1 MAVIISSLYSST
13 NLNIYYSKKINGKKM
28 ICISAFRKT
37 RYFLAIIF
45 LFIIMP
51 FFLKRLLGSHPSSL
65 QKAET
70 LKNRAAAISLR
81 VNKIYEELGYK
92 ITKNRLG
99 ATIVREKNR
108 DKPLDTGG
116 GFHETDLMLFLKIH
130 DVFPARSIFIIGN
143 AFGYSTFCL
152 GEIFREASI
161 DVIDAEIE
169 GEDNKVGSNLTRKIA
184 ERYYPSVRLSI
195 GFSPED
201 TPKAVRKEVIDSGGY
216 ELIFIDGLHTDDQI
230 YKDFNGISPYLAPK
244 CIVVIHD
251 VGLANLQPG
260 FRAIRESASQIR
272 FNLFI
277 SRLIWTHFG
286 TGLLARGFAPLQ
298 FEPYF
303 RGITD

>member
-1 MAVIISSLYSST
+1 MMKIS
-13 NLNIYYSKKINGKKM
+13 G
-28 ICISAFRKT
+28 FT
-37 RYFLAIIF
+37 RNPYFLVIIF
-45 LFIIMP
+45 LFIGILIFP
-51 FFLKRLLGSHPSSL
+51 TRTTFSCPASH
-65 QKAET
+65 QKAKT
-70 LKNRAAAISLR
+70 LKDRVAGITLR
-81 VNKIYEELGYK
+81 MKMIYEEFGYV
-92 ITKNRLG
+92 ITKNKLG
-99 ATIVREKNR
+99 ATIIQEKNR
-108 DKPLDTGG
+108 DKLLDTGG
-116 GFHETDLMLFLKIH
+116 GFHETDLVLFLKIH

-143 AFGYSTFCL
+143 AFVYSTFCL
-152 GEIFREASI
+152 AEIFRGAMI

-184 ERYYPSVRLSI
+184 ERYYPSVRLTI

-286 TGLLARGFAPLQ
+286 TGLLARGFAPLL

>member
-1 MAVIISSLYSST
+1 METVTYSLYLST
-13 NLNIYYSKKINGKKM
+13 NPKIYYLEKIIRKEMMN
-28 ICISAFRKT
+28 ISVFR
-37 RYFLAIIF
+37 RNRHALESAF
-45 LFIIMP
+45 LFITIS
-51 FFLKRLLGSHPSSL
+51 FFLNQSL
-65 QKAET
+65 CGYSLSAQKVET
-70 LKNRAAAISLR
+70 LRVGAARIALR
-81 VNKIYEELGYK
+81 VNKIYEELGYI
-92 ITKNRLG
+92 ITKNQLG
-99 ATIVREKNR
+99 ATIIHDKKRNR
-108 DKPLDTGG
+108 NLDTGG
-116 GFHETDLMLFLKIH
+116 GFHGTDLMLFLAIR
-130 DVFPARSIFIIGN
+130 DIFPARSIFIIGN

-152 GEIFREASI
+152 AEVFGEAKV

-184 ERYYPSVRLSI
+184 ERYYPSVRLTI

-201 TPKAVRKEVIDSGGY
+201 TPRAVRKEVIDTGGY
-216 ELIFIDGLHTDDQI
+216 ELIFIDGLHTNDQI

-251 VGLANLQPG
+251 VGLANLQSG
-260 FRAIRESASQIR
+260 FRAIRERANQIR

-286 TGLLARGFAPLQ
+286 TGLLARGFPPLQ